1 MQVSKS
7 HNIRISCIIIDNNPS
22 ELNLLRE
29 YIFKTPLLELTGE
42 FNNCHDALA
51 FLHSKE
57 VDIVFTEIDM
67 PVMSGLELAALLPHD
82 QKFIFFTR
90 CREYALSSFS
100 HRVIDYILKPVP
112 YSRFGETV
120 AKISMDH
127 MDHSKCEYTPSG
139 QFFTKGSGKIVRV
152 NFDDVLF
159 VKGEKEY
166 VSLNFDD
173 RRLLIY
179 KRMKEME
186 CLLPSNFVRVHISYI
201 ININYV
207 DEITKSQLFVGKQK
221 IPVSNSY
228 RAKFQDYIHSRL

>member
-7 HNIRISCIIIDNNPS
+7 HNIRISCIIIDNDPS

-29 YIFKTPLLELTGE
+29 YIVKTASLELTRE
-42 FNNCHDALA
+42 FSNCHDALA
-51 FLHSKE
+51 FLKSQQVE
-57 VDIVFTEIDM
+57 IIFTEIDI
-67 PVMSGLELAALLPHD
+67 PVMSGLDLAALLPRE
-82 QKFIFFTR
+82 QKFVFFTR

-100 HRVIDYILKPVP
+100 HRVIDYMLKPAT
-112 YSRFGETV
+112 YSRFCETV

-127 MDHSKCEYTPSG
+127 LDGSKREHTPSG
-139 QFFTKGSGKIVRV
+139 RFFTKGSGKIMRV
-152 NFDDVLF
+152 NFDEVLF
-159 VKGEKEY
+159 IKGEKEY

-186 CLLPSNFVRVHISYI
+186 CLLPSNFIRVHISYI

-207 DEITKSQLFVGKQK
+207 DEVTNSQLFVGQQK

-228 RAKFQDYIHSRL
+228 RAKFQEYIHSQL